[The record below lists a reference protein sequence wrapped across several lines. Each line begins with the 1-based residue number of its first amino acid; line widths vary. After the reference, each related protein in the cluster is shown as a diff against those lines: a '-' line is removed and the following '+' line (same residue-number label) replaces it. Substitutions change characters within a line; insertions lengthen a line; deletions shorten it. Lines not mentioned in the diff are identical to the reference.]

1 MKNNKI
7 RIISYM
13 ALYAALYVVLKFA
26 GQYIPFLQMPQG
38 GSIELELTA
47 VFIASYHMGWKYG
60 ILTAMIGF
68 LLTFICGFPIY
79 WLNLGQF
86 MLDYIL
92 PLLFVGASSLLG
104 RNGSVRQII
113 GISLAMI
120 LKYISQLLSGVYYWP
135 PEGSV
140 AGSKAA
146 WIYSAGYNL
155 WYNLATLVV
164 CIILVPLLLKRL
176 EKTSAWKQFAK

>member
-1 MKNNKI
+1 
-7 RIISYM
+7 M

-38 GSIELELTA
+38 GSIELELAA

-86 MLDYIL
+86 
-92 PLLFVGASSLLG
+92 
-104 RNGSVRQII
+104 
-113 GISLAMI
+113 
-120 LKYISQLLSGVYYWP
+120 
-135 PEGSV
+135 
-140 AGSKAA
+140 
-146 WIYSAGYNL
+146 
-155 WYNLATLVV
+155 
-164 CIILVPLLLKRL
+164 
-176 EKTSAWKQFAK
+176 WKLRK